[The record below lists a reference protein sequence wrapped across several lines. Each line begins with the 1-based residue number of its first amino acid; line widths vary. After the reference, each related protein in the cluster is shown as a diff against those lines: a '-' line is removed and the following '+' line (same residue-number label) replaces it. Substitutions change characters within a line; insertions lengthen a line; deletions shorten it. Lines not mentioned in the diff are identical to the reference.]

1 MRFASHAV
9 GKHKQVQRFDNA
21 EAIFVICAHP
31 PHIGYAAAYDPHKFS
46 RRCSLSD
53 PVPTPV
59 PGNPVLTLAD
69 PFRRRK
75 AVTLTDYLFFR
86 ALCRPGTPEG
96 TSKPASLGPVSA
108 GRPSAACLA
117 RPLPL

>member
-75 AVTLTDYLFFR
+75 AVTLTDYLVLR
-86 ALCRPGTPEG
+86 VLAAPALPEG
-96 TSKPASLGPVSA
+96 TTKLGGLCPVST
-108 GRPSAACLA
+108 RWQPNACLA
-117 RPLPL
+117 CALP